1 MITQIPPPEN
11 PAPLKPRGRGGLVL
25 KKGEI
30 FRGEVIRDLGK
41 GEALIH
47 AGGRTFRASTNATVK
62 EGEICEFRVRS
73 AAVKNRL
80 PVLES
85 VPVRTTLESAQPR
98 PLERVLQELVSS
110 PPPKGISTGTSA
122 LLGDLSRALE
132 GRLLHPGRGE
142 TARWISR
149 SIAEGGMFW
158 ENRVAKYL
166 LQGPRG
172 GRGGWKAR
180 FGNDLKGVL
189 LELQESLKKESRD
202 SPECDTICRKVEEAI
217 DLIQRA
223 QLENIQFLRED
234 GGWAFLL
241 PGRWE
246 EGFSDVELFLRRGG
260 KKGETRF
267 SMFMEFSS
275 LGPVEVSGSVLDP
288 SISVGFQ
295 VKDEQTAEWV
305 RSNLPLLYSALLEK
319 GFMPAKLACVVG
331 TAASGES
338 EVGPSGGQHPDSVNL
353 VI

>member
-25 KKGEI
+25 KKGET

-41 GEALIH
+41 GEAIIH
-47 AGGRTFRASTNATVK
+47 SGGRTFRASTDLTVK
-62 EGEICEFRVRS
+62 EGGVYEFRVRA
-73 AAVKNRL
+73 AAVKKGL
-80 PVLES
+80 PVLEAM
-85 VPVRTTLESAQPR
+85 PVRTTLQSAQPR
-98 PLERVLQELVSS
+98 PLERVLHELASS

-122 LLGDLSRALE
+122 LLGDLSRVLE
-132 GRLLHPGRGE
+132 GRLFHPGRAD

-149 SIAEGGMFW
+149 SIAEGGIFW
-158 ENRVAKYL
+158 ENRVAKFL
-166 LQGPRG
+166 LQGMRG
-172 GRGGWKAR
+172 GRGGWKGG
-180 FGNDLKGVL
+180 FGNDLKGML
-189 LELQESLKKESRD
+189 LELQGSLKKESRD
-202 SPECDTICRKVEEAI
+202 SPECDTLCRKVEEAI
-217 DLIQRA
+217 DLIQNA
-223 QLENIQFLRED
+223 QLENIQFLREE

-246 EGFSDVELFLRRGG
+246 EGFSDVDLFLRRSG
-260 KKGETRF
+260 KKGETGF

-275 LGPVEVSGSVLDP
+275 LGPVEVSGSVMEP
-288 SISVGFQ
+288 SISVAFQ

-338 EVGPSGGQHPDSVNL
+338 EAGPSGGQHPDSVNL